1 MSEGRPTNPDG
12 AADPIGRMLESLAR
26 ASAVFGGLVLTAA
39 MVATVVSV
47 IGRAL
52 VGVLGNVPGFGWMGP
67 IPGDYE
73 IVEIGAAMAVAAF
86 LPICQLRGGH
96 VIVDL
101 FFAKSGRRALAG
113 FAAFGNL
120 LFAAVGAC
128 HRLAALSRDAFEV
141 PVPGKLDDPADQSG
155 LGLSRAHDFL
165 RPRICLR
172 RLSVRPSN
180 RRHAESAAGL
190 IA

>member
-1 MSEGRPTNPDG
+1 MSEGRPTNLDG
-12 AADPIGRMLESLAR
+12 AADPVGRMLEVLAR
-26 ASAVFGGLVLTAA
+26 ASAVFGGVVLTAA
-39 MVATVVSV
+39 MVATVISV

-73 IVEIGAAMAVAAF
+73 IVEIGAAVAVAAF

-101 FFAKSGRRALAG
+101 FFAQSGRRALAG

-120 LFAAVGAC
+120 LFAAVGGVIAW
-128 HRLAALSRDAFEV
+128 RLYLATLSKFQYQESSMILQINLGWGYLALTIFF
-141 PVPGKLDDPADQSG
+141 G
-155 LGLSRAHDFL
+155 LASVCGAYLFIRQTGDMLKARRA
-165 RPRICLR
+165 
-172 RLSVRPSN
+172 
-180 RRHAESAAGL
+180 
-190 IA
+190 